1 VKGSKMQGEMRD
13 QNESKFSATKLIM
26 NVMIVSTFAL
36 TGVGSVVAYETYMNT
51 YQISKAKFICTKI
64 EQIGK
69 NMDDVICVQYTEQK
83 FAKSAIEQS
92 KALAYL
98 SK

>member
-1 VKGSKMQGEMRD
+1 MQGEMRD

>member
-1 VKGSKMQGEMRD
+1 MQGEMRD
-13 QNESKFSATKLIM
+13 QMRDQPESKFSAIKLGL
-26 NVMIVSTFAL
+26 NVMIIATFAV

-51 YQISKAKFICTKI
+51 YQISKSKFICTKI

>member
-1 VKGSKMQGEMRD
+1 MQGEMRE

-26 NVMIVSTFAL
+26 NVMIISTFTL

-51 YQISKAKFICTKI
+51 YQINKAKFICTKI

-69 NMDDVICVQYTEQK
+69 NMDDVVCVQYTEQK
-83 FAKSAIEQS
+83 FAKAAVEQS

>member
-1 VKGSKMQGEMRD
+1 MQGDMRED
-13 QNESKFSATKLIM
+13 QTSKFSATKLM
-26 NVMIVSTFAL
+26 LNVMIIATFAI

-51 YQISKAKFICTKI
+51 YQISKSKFICTKI

>member
-1 VKGSKMQGEMRD
+1 MRD
-13 QNESKFSATKLIM
+13 QPESKFSAIKFGL
-26 NVMIVSTFAL
+26 NVMIVATFAI

-51 YQISKAKFICTKI
+51 YQISKSKFICTKI

-83 FAKSAIEQS
+83 FAKAAVEQS

>member
-1 VKGSKMQGEMRD
+1 
-13 QNESKFSATKLIM
+13 
-26 NVMIVSTFAL
+26 MIISSFAL
-36 TGVGSVVAYETYMNT
+36 TGIGGVFAYEAYVNT

-69 NMDDVICVQYTEQK
+69 NMDDVVCVQYTEQK
-83 FAKSAIEQS
+83 FAKAAVEQS

>member
-1 VKGSKMQGEMRD
+1 MKGNTVE
-13 QNESKFSATKLIM
+13 ETKSSMMSYAI
-26 NVMIVSTFAL
+26 NFVMIGCIAL
-36 TGVGSVVAYETYMNT
+36 MGLSLFMAYEKYVNT

-69 NMDDVICVQYTEQK
+69 NMDDVVCVQYTEQK

>member
-1 VKGSKMQGEMRD
+1 MQGEMRE
-13 QNESKFSATKLIM
+13 QNESKFSGFKLIM
-26 NVMIVSTFAL
+26 NTMIISSFAL
-36 TGVGSVVAYETYMNT
+36 TGAGSIYAYEAFVSN

-64 EQIGK
+64 EQVGK

-83 FAKSAIEQS
+83 FAKAAVEQS

>member
-1 VKGSKMQGEMRD
+1 
-13 QNESKFSATKLIM
+13 
-26 NVMIVSTFAL
+26 MIVSTFAL
-36 TGVGSVVAYETYMNT
+36 TGVGSVVAYETYVNT
-51 YQISKAKFICTKI
+51 YQISKAKFLCTKI

-83 FAKSAIEQS
+83 FAKAAVEQS